1 MRKLN
6 LEVGSEAEPS
16 KEKTKHGLFESVVRK
31 FSGCKTLTPSKIA
44 ALNAP
49 LSDLY
54 ISDSDNDADIILEPG
69 DESEVESVRPRSRDT
84 VRLRV
89 ASSVGDG
96 GDGNER
102 ERSDI
107 STSSESEMVAN
118 HFLPHVGP

>member
-1 MRKLN
+1 M
-6 LEVGSEAEPS
+6 
-16 KEKTKHGLFESVVRK
+16 
-31 FSGCKTLTPSKIA
+31 
-44 ALNAP
+44 
-49 LSDLY
+49 Y

-84 VRLRV
+84 VRLCV

-107 STSSESEMVAN
+107 STSSES
-118 HFLPHVGP
+118 